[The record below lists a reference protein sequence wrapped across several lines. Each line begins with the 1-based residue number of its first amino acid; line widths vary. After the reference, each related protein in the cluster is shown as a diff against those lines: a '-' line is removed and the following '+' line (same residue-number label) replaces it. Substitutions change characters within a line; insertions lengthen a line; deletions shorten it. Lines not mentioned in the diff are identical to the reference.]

1 MVTNKLLQQMIG
13 LTLAVLLLT
22 GCSGAP
28 TEPTLEA
35 TPIQLT
41 ATPIPPTTT
50 PIPPTATTVP
60 TATAEAQSGLQPLSS
75 AECSDLADAMSQ
87 TLGIPGETTKA
98 PFQDHVSQRTGTGCQ
113 TTITG
118 TGLDFENVQVVENAL
133 RSMIQAQGWYE
144 DFRYGGGGPTGEL
157 TGFRQ
162 ANKLCRLLV
171 GWEPSKDVDCPSD
184 QPIFMCE
191 IPPEQKL
198 YTISLN
204 CVQDTTAAITQLD
217 LEPTRIQF
225 APGAISAQV
234 ENNLTVGGVDRY
246 VLSATAGQEMTLNFS
261 VTSAVVSAEMSTIL
275 NIWGADGMLLGSGYV
290 DTTGRV
296 GELPSTQDYYID
308 VISVAQA
315 PVDYVLEVIIPP
327 AASQPE
333 PEPKHIQFAL
343 GAISA
348 QVQGSLTAGGID
360 RYVLTAMAGQEMT
373 VNLSDSSTGVNAILV
388 IWGVDGT
395 VLISDHADATT
406 WVGELPFTED
416 YYIDVKS
423 VAQAPVVYVLEVI
436 ISPATSGP
444 RKVPPTFQPV
454 LARLESTGVP
464 LMLPSDFPI
473 EEGLPSIHP
482 YVYTVEPG
490 EYEISLDFGSDCQ
503 GAGACHY
510 GSLTG
515 KKVDSNEPVGTRNFG
530 FDAERA
536 QKVTLTNDIE
546 GYFIESVCGAS
557 CDDAQVFWIYNGF
570 QYMVGVKGGRQSD
583 VLNLANATIIN
594 SIR

>member
-1 MVTNKLLQQMIG
+1 MVTNKSLQQMIG
-13 LTLAVLLLT
+13 LTLAVLLLA
-22 GCSGAP
+22 GCGGAP
-28 TEPTLEA
+28 AEPTLEA
-35 TPIQLT
+35 TSIPPT
-41 ATPIPPTTT
+41 ATPIPPTA
-50 PIPPTATTVP
+50 TAVP
-60 TATAEAQSGLQPLSS
+60 TATAEAQSGLQPLGS

-87 TLGIPGETTKA
+87 TLGVSGETTEA
-98 PFQDHVSQRTGTGCQ
+98 PFQDHVSQRMGTGCQ

-118 TGLDFENVQVVENAL
+118 TGLDFEDVQVVGNAL

-157 TGFRQ
+157 TGFRR
-162 ANKLCRLLV
+162 ANNLCRLLV
-171 GWEPSKDVDCPSD
+171 GWEPSEDADCPSD

-204 CVQDTTAAITQLD
+204 CVQDATAAITQLD
-217 LEPTRIQF
+217 LEPMRIQF

-234 ENNLTVGGVDRY
+234 ESRLAVGGADRY
-246 VLSATAGQEMTLNFS
+246 VMTATAGQEMTLNFS
-261 VTSAVVSAEMSTIL
+261 VTSAVDSAEMSTIL
-275 NIWGADGMLLGSGYV
+275 NIWGADGARLRLGYV
-290 DTTGRV
+290 DAAGWV

-315 PVDYVLEVIIPP
+315 PVDYTLEVTIPP

-333 PEPKHIQFAL
+333 PGPKRIQFAL

-348 QVQGSLTAGGID
+348 QVQGSLAAGGID
-360 RYVLTAMAGQEMT
+360 RYVLPAMAGQEMT
-373 VNLSDSSTGVNAILV
+373 VNLSDSSAGVNAILV
-388 IWGVDGT
+388 IWGADGT

-423 VAQAPVVYVLEVI
+423 VVQAPVDYVLEVVI
-436 ISPATSGP
+436 PPAMNGS
-444 RKVPPTFQPV
+444 REVPPTFQPV

-473 EEGLPSIHP
+473 EEGLPPIHP
-482 YVYTVEPG
+482 YVYTAEPG
-490 EYEISLDFGSDCQ
+490 EYEMSLDFGADCQ

-515 KKVDSNEPVGTRNFG
+515 KKVDSNEPVGTHNFE

-546 GYFIESVCGAS
+546 GYFIESVCGAN
-557 CDDAQVFWIYNGF
+557 CDDAKVFWIYNGF
-570 QYMVGVKGGRQSD
+570 QYMVGVKAGRQSD
-583 VLNLANATIIN
+583 VLNLANATITN
-594 SIR
+594 SVR